1 MKCCLNFWPVTYDKQ
16 REYKVRP
23 FLVSVPLLLAASSPV
38 VAQSWSWETSVGA
51 VSEYRDRGW
60 DLSAGRPSAY
70 GEATASHASG
80 VYVGVWAA
88 DIADYEGAEVEMT
101 GYVGWAGTLGGWDVD
116 LGVWQT
122 VYPDGVDVDYV
133 EFPMQIGRAFGPATL
148 SAGAI
153 WAPAQTGTADDENL
167 WVWTRL
173 DWAPQ
178 AWPVALHARLGH
190 EDGGFAPDGKTDW
203 LVGVQV
209 PVGDGFSVGVDWV
222 DSDVDDSAVVA
233 RLEWRR

>member
-1 MKCCLNFWPVTYDKQ
+1 MRRLVLSIPV
-16 REYKVRP
+16 
-23 FLVSVPLLLAASSPV
+23 LLTLAAPAA
-38 VAQSWSWETSVGA
+38 AQSWSWETAVGV

-70 GEATASHASG
+70 GEVTVSHASG
-80 VYVGVWAA
+80 AYGGLWVA
-88 DIADYEGAEVEMT
+88 DVADYEGAEIELT
-101 GYVGWAGTLGGWDVD
+101 GYVGWAGAVGGWDLDVA
-116 LGVWQT
+116 VWQN

-133 EFPMQIGRAFGPATL
+133 EFPVQVGRTFGPATV

-153 WAPAQTGTADDENL
+153 WAPAQAGTADDENL

-173 DWAPQ
+173 DWAPE
-178 AWPVALHARLGH
+178 AWPLALHARLGH

-203 LVGVQV
+203 LVGAEA
-209 PVGDGFSVGVDWV
+209 PVGHGLSLGLDWV
-222 DSDVDDSAVVA
+222 DSDVDDGAVVA